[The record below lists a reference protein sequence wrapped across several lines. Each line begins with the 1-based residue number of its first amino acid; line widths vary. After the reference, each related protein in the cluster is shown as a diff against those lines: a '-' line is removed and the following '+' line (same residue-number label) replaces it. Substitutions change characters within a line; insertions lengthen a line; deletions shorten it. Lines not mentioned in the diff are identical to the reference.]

1 MENSWIATTI
11 RHGVVSCEE
20 KINQLLFKCL
30 LATDLLATDLWQRI
44 YGNGFMA
51 TDIITFLCDSLSDRF
66 ISKCLVKNKLS
77 KKILYT
83 LLKVLNFST
92 L

>member
-51 TDIITFLCDSLSDRF
+51 TDLWQRILLLFYVIPYRIDLLVSAWSK
-66 ISKCLVKNKLS
+66 IS
-77 KKILYT
+77 
-83 LLKVLNFST
+83 
-92 L
+92 